1 MPNAEKDPS
10 EGEDDFNCS
19 DDDGE
24 ALDVILDFPADTD
37 EEKVLDET
45 TDIIRRGEEE
55 FSPVSVASDRKYV
68 WTPKRTKRAINAYG
82 YCPVGTSV
90 VESKAEPKDTSL
102 VKSEIMTEPA
112 DTSDKVVGGAQ
123 CKFESEGHVES
134 EVGDFEKDSEV
145 DPDADYTPPK
155 DVSSLS
161 DTVEKI
167 VKRNAEKIISSCSM
181 QAQSDDLE

>member
-19 DDDGE
+19 DDDEE
-24 ALDVILDFPADTD
+24 ALDKILDFPANTD
-37 EEKVLDET
+37 EEKVQEEMN
-45 TDIIRRGEEE
+45 DIIRRGEEE
-55 FSPVSVASDRKYV
+55 FSPVSLASDRSYHWQK
-68 WTPKRTKRAINAYG
+68 KRSKSEIKAK
-82 YCPVGTSV
+82 PVDTSV
-90 VESKAEPKDTSL
+90 VESEIKAVPKDTSL
-102 VKSEIMTEPA
+102 AKSEIMTEPA

-123 CKFESEGHVES
+123 CKFESEGHAES
-134 EVGDFEKDSEV
+134 EVSDFESDSEV

-167 VKRNAEKIISSCSM
+167 VKRNAEKIVSSCSM
-181 QAQSDDLE
+181 QAQSDDLD